1 MLRLITQGNNLMT
14 FIHFLGVIF
23 ECIYKL
29 FYLNINERFLN
40 KYSGIQQPRKQICT
54 QALSHQT

>member
-1 MLRLITQGNNLMT
+1 MLRIITQGNNLMT
-14 FIHFLGVIF
+14 FIHVCSDKPFDLNTNQR
-23 ECIYKL
+23 L
-29 FYLNINERFLN
+29 FN